1 MTLKSWW
8 SLKNAKNRDITFTII
23 LMIIVC
29 ISFVIGMIAIAYFS
43 TYEGKYVGNNNSKV
57 SSYEGKYIGN
67 NNSKVFHKESCSYL
81 PDEENRVYFETWE
94 DAKDA
99 GYRPCN
105 HCNP

>member
-1 MTLKSWW
+1 
-8 SLKNAKNRDITFTII
+8 
-23 LMIIVC
+23 MIFVC
-29 ISFVIGMIAIAYFS
+29 TSFVIGMIAIAYFS
-43 TYEGKYVGNNNSKV
+43 SYERKYIGNNNSKV

-81 PDEENRVYFETWE
+81 PDEENCVYFCSRE

-99 GYRPCN
+99 GYRPCK